1 MASRFLKLSKMVINT
16 NHIRHIEVNPKKI
29 ILNIGQSVGGLMMF
43 GSGELSTNYIDI
55 DIEKKDEKGDY
66 EIAKE
71 WIDKL

>member
-1 MASRFLKLSKMVINT
+1 MTTRFLKLSKIIINT

-29 ILNIGQSVGGLMMF
+29 TLNIGHSVGGFTMF
-43 GSGELSTNYIDI
+43 GSGGLGTNYIDI
-55 DIEKKDEKGDY
+55 DIEKTDEKGDY

>member
-1 MASRFLKLSKMVINT
+1 MTSRFLKLSKMVINT

-29 ILNIGQSVGGLMMF
+29 TFNIGHNVDGLLMF
-43 GSGELSTNYIDI
+43 GSGGLSTNYIDI